1 MSNEIV
7 KGSCLCGEIVY
18 EIEGPFKTHKWDQI
32 TALELIELIGGAG
45 LAITHGWGC
54 NWDRL
59 ILEMF

>member
-32 TALELIELIGGAG
+32 TAL
-45 LAITHGWGC
+45 
-54 NWDRL
+54 
-59 ILEMF
+59 